1 MSSWLLKIV
10 EGPAAGAEVAL
21 VHGTRVTVGPTDDC
35 DIVLPDAAL
44 PTFSLDVA
52 GTGVTLVTAAGEA
65 RALRPFEIEAF
76 GTTAFAFGPGEGPWQ
91 PLVRRSDPAPS
102 AAPEETPSPAPATSP
117 ASPHGAD
124 APDAHP
130 AAPDDA
136 PAAPDDAPA
145 APARNRRAWGCGC
158 LAAALVILVLL
169 LVAGWF
175 FRAPLA
181 NRFPAVAAQVE
192 KASAAVRGWC
202 GAKKSAQADAPNAA
216 PTLAVLVEQYGL
228 ERAEKDGRPLLKGNV
243 KRRTERL
250 AIRSVALAED
260 PRTAFDLTDDET
272 LKASADELLFVVTE
286 GALKA
291 TAASNRVVSLAGYAP
306 STDQLARA
314 VRALNQDV
322 PGIDRLDTAAVQ
334 VGGMPAAAVAQTKFA
349 AAAPKPPVA
358 ATAGAVARRDYPIAG
373 IVTKPFPLVVMR
385 NGLRLAEGAQIGT
398 AVIERIE
405 ADRLVLRDGKSTFE
419 WEP

>member
-35 DIVLPDAAL
+35 DIVLPDATL

-52 GTGVTLVTAAGEA
+52 ETGVTLVTAAGEA
-65 RALRPFEIEAF
+65 HALRPFEIEAF
-76 GTTAFAFGPGEGPWQ
+76 GTTAFALGPGEGPWQ
-91 PLVRRSDPAPS
+91 PLVRRPDPAPA
-102 AAPEETPSPAPATSP
+102 AAPDETASPDPATPATSP
-117 ASPHGAD
+117 DGSP
-124 APDAHP
+124 AP
-130 AAPDDA
+130 DA
-136 PAAPDDAPA
+136 PAAVPDDAPA

-158 LAAALVILVLL
+158 LVAGLVLLVLL
-169 LVAGWF
+169 LVLGWF
-175 FRAPLA
+175 FRTPLA
-181 NRFPAVAAQVE
+181 ARFPAVAQQVE
-192 KASAAVRGWC
+192 KASATVRGWF
-202 GAKKSAQADAPNAA
+202 GAKKSAQADAPAAA

-228 ERAEKDGRPLLKGNV
+228 ERTEKDGRPLVKGNV

-250 AIRSVALAED
+250 AIRSVALAEN

-272 LKASADELLFVVTE
+272 LKTSADDLLFVVTE

-291 TAASNRVVSLAGYAP
+291 TAASNRVVTISGYAP
-306 STDQLARA
+306 STEQLARA

-322 PGIDRLDTAAVQ
+322 PGIDRLDTTAVQ
-334 VGGMPAAAVAQTKFA
+334 VGGTPPAAVAQTKFA
-349 AAAPKPPVA
+349 AAAPKPPA
-358 ATAGAVARRDYPIAG
+358 AAAAGAVARRDYPIAG
-373 IVTKPFPLVVMR
+373 IITKPFPLVVMR

-405 ADRLVLRDGKSTFE
+405 ADRLILRDGKATFE